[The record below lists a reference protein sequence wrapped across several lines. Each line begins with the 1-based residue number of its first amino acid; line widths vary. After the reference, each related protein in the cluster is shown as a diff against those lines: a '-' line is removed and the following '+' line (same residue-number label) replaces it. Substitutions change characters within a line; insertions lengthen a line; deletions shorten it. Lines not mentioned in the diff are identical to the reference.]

1 MTRTEGILS
10 LRKSDI
16 IELKVDLQYR
26 AIGIVESIDPEK
38 GTVLFSRFD
47 MLNFRTKRFS
57 GLVSNVEIKY
67 DINRFTKINTREL
80 FTDIYGFTAYFN
92 FKISDVFSTGDYIII
107 SKGFRREKDLLGK
120 ILSIDE
126 SSLMTI
132 GSVKVLDPKTGEL
145 DFSKYRPSDIIQM
158 YHRRDS
164 LIELARPELIQLL
177 ELAELN
183 PLYTIGGHLV

>member
-1 MTRTEGILS
+1 MTRSEGILS

-26 AIGIVESIDPEK
+26 AIGVVGSIDPEK
-38 GTVLFSRFD
+38 ETVLFSKFD
-47 MLNFRTKRFS
+47 MLNFRTRSFS

-67 DINRFTKINTREL
+67 NVNRFTKISTREL
-80 FTDIYGFTAYFN
+80 FTDIYGFTANFN
-92 FKISDVFSTGDYIII
+92 FKISDVFSIGDYIII
-107 SKGFRREKDLLGK
+107 SKGFRQNKDLLGK
-120 ILSIDE
+120 ILSIND
-126 SSLMTI
+126 SLLMTI
-132 GSVKVLDPKTGEL
+132 GNVKVLDPKTGEL
-145 DFSKYRPSDIIQM
+145 DFSMYKPSDIIQI

-183 PLYTIGGHLV
+183 PSYTIGGHLV

>member
-26 AIGIVESIDPEK
+26 AIGIVESINPEK

-120 ILSIDE
+120 ILSINDF
-126 SSLMTI
+126 SLMTI
-132 GSVKVLDPKTGEL
+132 GNVKVLDPKTGEL
-145 DFSKYRPSDIIQM
+145 DFSNYIPSDIIQM

-164 LIELARPELIQLL
+164 LIELARPELLQLL

>member
-16 IELKVDLQYR
+16 IELKVDSQYQ
-26 AIGIVESIDPEK
+26 AIGIVGSIDPEK
-38 GTVLFSRFD
+38 DTVLFSKFD
-47 MLNFRTKRFS
+47 MLNSRTGRFS

-67 DINRFTKINTREL
+67 DINRFTKIDTREL
-80 FTDIYGFTAYFN
+80 FTDIYGFTAHFN

-107 SKGFRREKDLLGK
+107 SKGFRRETNLLGK
-120 ILSIDE
+120 ILSIDD

-132 GSVKVLDPKTGEL
+132 GNIKVLDPKTGEL
-145 DFSKYRPSDIIQM
+145 DFSKYKPSDIIQM

-164 LIELARPELIQLL
+164 LIELARPDLIQLL

>member
-1 MTRTEGILS
+1 MTRIEGILS

-26 AIGIVESIDPEK
+26 AIGVVGSIDPEK
-38 GTVLFSRFD
+38 ETVLFSKFD
-47 MLNFRTKRFS
+47 MLNFRTRSFS

-67 DINRFTKINTREL
+67 DINRFTKISTREL
-80 FTDIYGFTAYFN
+80 FTDIYGFTANFN
-92 FKISDVFSTGDYIII
+92 FKISDVFSIGDYITI
-107 SKGFRREKDLLGK
+107 SRGFRQNKDLLGK
-120 ILSIDE
+120 ILSINE
-126 SSLMTI
+126 SLLMTI
-132 GSVKVLDPKTGEL
+132 GNVKVLDPKTGEL
-145 DFSKYRPSDIIQM
+145 DFSIYKPSDIIQM

-183 PLYTIGGHLV
+183 PSYTIGGHLV